1 MIKFTT
7 KPINKRISGEPKEY
21 EGSMGKS
28 VACILPVAIY
38 YFLSVFLTYGAALL
52 IGTGQYGTKTSNFA
66 AEHSMGVS
74 SAIRIAVVI
83 IAVLPLIPGF
93 MGEKIVIFQE
103 KKHGEN
109 PGKGPKENR
118 DEKNKKNREKEIGD
132 RRTLIYGICVVL
144 LAGALALFLNVIFS
158 RIGVTSSSEEF
169 SNTAAKQMSFPLS
182 LGLLVYGIATPIT
195 EEIVYRGLVYNRLR
209 RFYGFPIAAVTAPL
223 LFGIA
228 HGNLVQLL
236 YGFIMGVVICL
247 IYERLGSFSYVC
259 LFHIV
264 ANSTVYIIMKNAAM
278 KNAVASVP
286 GVIVEGLMCLA
297 AGAVIF
303 SAFDKCGD

>member
-1 MIKFTT
+1 MIKLTT
-7 KPINKRISGEPKEY
+7 KPINKRINGEPKEC
-21 EGSMGKS
+21 ESSFAKS
-28 VACILPVAIY
+28 VACIAPVAIY
-38 YFLSVFLTYGAALL
+38 YFLSAFLTYGAAYL
-52 IGTGQYGTKTSNFA
+52 IGTGQYGTRTSKFA

-83 IAVLPLIPGF
+83 IAVLPMIPGLL
-93 MGEKIVIFQE
+93 GEKIIIFHR
-103 KKHGEN
+103 KKES
-109 PGKGPKENR
+109 GKG
-118 DEKNKKNREKEIGD
+118 
-132 RRTLIYGICVVL
+132 RTLIYGICVAL

-158 RIGVTSSSEEF
+158 RIGVTSASEEF

-182 LGLLVYGIATPIT
+182 LGLLVYGIATPLT

-209 RFYGFPIAAVTAPL
+209 RFYGFPIAIVAAPL

-228 HGNLVQLL
+228 HGNMVQLL
-236 YGFIMGVVICL
+236 YGFLMGVVICL

-264 ANSTVYIIMKNAAM
+264 ANSTVYIIMKDAAM

-286 GVIVEGLMCLA
+286 GVIIAGLISLA

-303 SAFDKCGD
+303 STVEKCDD